1 VSKFVVTDV
10 FGNTVVGSF
19 SAWDHVI
26 QGHPEMVDQENIVK
40 AAIVVPAAVYETS
53 RKDRLLFRGETLS
66 SGFWKGSFAK
76 VAVNYRANHTGFL
89 ITAYLDTLEPRGKKR
104 WSQP

>member
-10 FGNTVVGSF
+10 LGNTVIGSF

-26 QGHPEMVDQENIVK
+26 QGHPEMVDQENLVK
-40 AAIVVPAAVYETS
+40 AAIVAPAAVYETS
-53 RKDRLLFRGETLS
+53 RTDRLLFRGEALS
-66 SGFWKGSFAK
+66 SGFWQGSFAK
-76 VAVNYRANHTGFL
+76 VVINYRANIGFL